1 MDFCK
6 EKEVLERQK
15 MRGLE
20 LFDFGPLFLLVTIF
34 PEHFFLLTISKL
46 KLKS

>member
-20 LFDFGPLFLLVTIF
+20 LFDFEPLFLLITMSCSKWKYIEF
-34 PEHFFLLTISKL
+34 IKLNLTI
-46 KLKS
+46 